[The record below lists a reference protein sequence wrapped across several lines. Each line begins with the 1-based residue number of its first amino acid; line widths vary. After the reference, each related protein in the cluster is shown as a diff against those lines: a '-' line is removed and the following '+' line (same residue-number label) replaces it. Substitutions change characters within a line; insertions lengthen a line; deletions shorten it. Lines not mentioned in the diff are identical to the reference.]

1 VTTKDRIAQ
10 LVREGRAAQDA
21 GENARAARLLNE
33 AIVLLEQLA
42 ALPET
47 NQAGK
52 VDEMVHAARLRISK
66 GRKAPDPLV
75 KAANAAG
82 FTLRSLAE
90 EVGCSHALLYQ
101 ARKGDTAIRKS
112 WAERIETLT
121 GFAASKAHW
130 PRGWAS
136 E

>member
-1 VTTKDRIAQ
+1 MKTGDKD
-10 LVREGRAAQDA
+10 
-21 GENARAARLLNE
+21 
-33 AIVLLEQLA
+33 LEMFFRRSAA
-42 ALPET
+42 ALRQSADTLPDRKVS
-47 NQAGK
+47 GK
-52 VDEMVHAARLRISK
+52 PDEMVHAARLRISK

-75 KAANAAG
+75 RAANAAG

-101 ARKGDTAIRKS
+101 ARKGDTAIRRS